1 MNGKRKRLSALLFLA
16 LAPAFLSGC
25 AALTQISEHIFL
37 MTPEQEAALGK
48 EIAVEI
54 EKQHPV
60 YRADPAA
67 TAYIQG
73 LGKRLVEVAP
83 PCEQQFR
90 FQLVDSEEPNAF
102 AIPGGNCYVN
112 VGLLRLAENESEL
125 ASVVA
130 HEIGHVILRHGAK
143 TVSQAQTYGLIGQLA
158 LGESAGQLSQVA
170 AKIVQS
176 GVLLQNSRAHELE
189 ADNVAVTILANA
201 AVDPQGLLAFFDRM
215 QSLGGGAGRNS
226 KFSEYFSTHPLTGTR
241 IDIARQRIQAL
252 GAPDPGWSRDSEA
265 FRQVKTRYPPAE

>member
-1 MNGKRKRLSALLFLA
+1 MNGKRKPLSILCLLA

-25 AALTQISEHIFL
+25 TALTQISEHAFL
-37 MTPEQEAALGK
+37 MTPEQETALGK

-54 EKQHPV
+54 EKRHPI
-60 YRADPAA
+60 YHGDPAA
-67 TAYIQG
+67 TAYVQA
-73 LGKRLVEVAP
+73 LGTRLVEVAP
-83 PCEQQFR
+83 PCRQQFR
-90 FQLVDSEEPNAF
+90 FQLVDSEEANAF
-102 AIPGGNCYVN
+102 AIPGGSCYVN
-112 VGLLRLAENESEL
+112 IGLLRLAENESEL

-158 LGESAGQLSQVA
+158 LGENAGQLSQVA
-170 AKIVQS
+170 AQIVQS

-201 AVDPQGLLAFFDRM
+201 AVDPRGLLTFFDRM
-215 QSLGGGAGRNS
+215 QALGGGAGRNS
-226 KFSEYFSTHPLTGTR
+226 KFSEYFSTHPLTTTR
-241 IDIARQRIQAL
+241 VDLARQRIQAL
-252 GAPDPGWSRDSEA
+252 GMPGPGWTRDSDA